1 MDIKIKTISLGI
13 MGLLLS
19 CILQAQEVFVSNKL
33 EKVWEITS
41 GLDVPE
47 SSYYNPFDKTIY
59 VSNIVGKYD
68 VKDGV
73 GYISKVS
80 PDGKVLQKEWIS
92 GLNGPKGMSA
102 TKQKLFVT
110 DFDRVLEIELRSG
123 KILKEYKNSKSKDLN
138 DVVVASDGR
147 VYVTDSGSNCLFFV
161 GKDSLEVYLEDDQIK
176 GMNGIFTEGNVIYI
190 GAKGNLLS
198 IGLQSKDIRVLAS
211 NVGYVDGIFQLSP
224 GVFITSDYGGKIQL
238 IQVGKGIEK
247 LLDTSSQKINA
258 ADLGYIP
265 AQKTLLVPTFS
276 NNKIIAY
283 KVKL

>member
-1 MDIKIKTISLGI
+1 MDITIKTIPLGI

-33 EKVWEITS
+33 EKVWEISS

-68 VKDGV
+68 VKDGI

-80 PDGKVLQKEWIS
+80 PDGKVIQKEWIS

-123 KILKEYKNSKSKDLN
+123 KILKEYKNTKSKDLN

-198 IGLQSKDIRVLAS
+198 IGLQSKEIRVLAS

>member
-1 MDIKIKTISLGI
+1 MKGKTIIFTVLGFLTSVI
-13 MGLLLS
+13 SM
-19 CILQAQEVFVSNKL
+19 AQEVYVSNKL

-41 GLDVPE
+41 GLNVPE
-47 SSYYNPFDKTIY
+47 SSYFNPFDNTIY
-59 VSNIVGKYD
+59 VSNIVGKHD

-80 PDGKVLQKEWIS
+80 LGGKIILKEWIS

-110 DFDRVLEIELRSG
+110 DFTRVLEIEIRSG
-123 KILKEYKNSKSKDLN
+123 KILKQYKNAKSKDLN

-161 GKDSLEVYLEDDQIK
+161 GKDSLEVYLEDDLIK
-176 GMNGIFTEGNVIYI
+176 GMNGIYTEGNNLYI

-198 IGLQSKDIRVLAS
+198 IGLQSKEIKVLAN

-224 GVFITSDYGGKIQL
+224 GAFITSDYSGKIQL
-238 IQVGKGIEK
+238 IEIGKGIEK
-247 LLDTSSQKINA
+247 LLDTSTPKINA

-265 AQKTLLVPTFS
+265 SQKILLVPTFS
-276 NNKIIAY
+276 NNKVIAY
-283 KVKL
+283 KMKF

>member
-1 MDIKIKTISLGI
+1 MNIKIKAIFLSNIGF
-13 MGLLLS
+13 LLS
-19 CILQAQEVFVSNKL
+19 FILQAQEVFISNKL
-33 EKVWEITS
+33 EKVWEISS

-68 VKDGV
+68 VKDGI

-80 PDGKVLQKEWIS
+80 MDGKIIQKEWIS

-110 DFDRVLEIELRSG
+110 DFDRVLEIEISSR
-123 KILKEYKNSKSKDLN
+123 KILKEYKSTKSKDLN
-138 DVVVASDGR
+138 DVVIASDGR
-147 VYVTDSGSNCLFFV
+147 IYVTDSASDCLFFV
-161 GKDSLEVYLEDDQIK
+161 GKDSLEVYMEDDQIK
-176 GMNGIFTEGNVIYI
+176 GMNGIYTEGNILYI

-198 IGLQSKDIRVLAS
+198 ISLQSKEIKVLAN

-224 GVFITSDYGGKIQL
+224 GAFIASDFGGKIQL
-238 IQVGKGIEK
+238 VQVGKGIEK
-247 LLDTSSQKINA
+247 LLDTSSKKINA

-265 AQKTLLVPTFS
+265 SQKILLVPTFF
-276 NNKIIAY
+276 NNRVIAY
-283 KVKL
+283 KLKL